1 MPRTPARTSVASRAR
16 RRRTAGAVL
25 AGALLAAPVLTGCS
39 KLTGFDVETD
49 RPYVPGHGANYRVP
63 SLDALVQVNGMVIVS
78 AEDGRGTLI
87 ANFLNTSRDT
97 QTTPPIEATDGI
109 ELVGYEPFELS
120 GNETVNLADE
130 TMAPITVSGDEVDAG
145 ASIPFEVGEGED
157 ARTLWVPVVP
167 DDDELT
173 TEPRRDGHEGG
184 DGHEEP
190 HDGAEN
196 PWAGLDRSAD
206 GVAGEAETVAPTTS
220 GTTSG
225 EPTTSATDGSEG

>member
-1 MPRTPARTSVASRAR
+1 MSRTPARTSAASRAR

-25 AGALLAAPVLTGCS
+25 AGALLAAPALTGCS

-49 RPYVPGHGANYRVP
+49 RPYVPNHGANYRVS

-78 AEDGRGTLI
+78 AEDGRGTLV
-87 ANFLNTSRDT
+87 ATFLNTSRDT
-97 QTTPPIEATDGI
+97 MTTPQIEATEGV

-120 GNETVNLADE
+120 GNEAVNLADE
-130 TMAPITVSGDEVDAG
+130 TMEPITVSGDDVDAG

-157 ARTLWVPVVP
+157 ARTMWVPVVP

-173 TEPRRDGHEGG
+173 TEPRRDGHESG
-184 DGHEEP
+184 DGEEHEEA

-206 GVAGEAETVAPTTS
+206 GVAGEAATVAP
-220 GTTSG
+220 TTSG
-225 EPTTSATDGSEG
+225 EPTTSATDDGSEG